1 MSFTDN
7 FGNEYLDPYIPN
19 KIVGF
24 IGIDPD
30 IKGKG
35 GSGGGSSGIDDHEQ
49 LTNLLGGDAT
59 GHWHISEL
67 WYERLH
73 SLLFHGRLP
82 NGAGD
87 MYMLDDYYCEDLRD
101 LFSTLGMKTSR
112 SSTSAKSAQAALE
125 DYIDARIAAYMEQTG
140 G

>member
-30 IKGKG
+30 MKGN
-35 GSGGGSSGIDDHEQ
+35 GGGTDNHEE

-59 GHWHISEL
+59 GHWHVNAEQYRSILAMLAVGDDHEEL
-67 WYERLH
+67 AN
-73 SLLFHGRLP
+73 LLG
-82 NGAGD
+82 GD
-87 MYMLDDYYCEDLRD
+87 
-101 LFSTLGMKTSR
+101 STG
-112 SSTSAKSAQAALE
+112 
-125 DYIDARIAAYMEQTG
+125 TG
-140 G
+140 T